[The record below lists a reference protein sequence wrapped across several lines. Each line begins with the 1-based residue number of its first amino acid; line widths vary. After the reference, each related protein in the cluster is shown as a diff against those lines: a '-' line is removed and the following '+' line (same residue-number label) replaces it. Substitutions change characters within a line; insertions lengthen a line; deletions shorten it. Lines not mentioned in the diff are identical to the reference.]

1 MFTALCVCVCIL
13 IMFFFFFLFF
23 DFFIITIIISLNYL
37 ILFSLFHLYF
47 VVVVVF
53 ILSCC
58 LMLKSPGLMF
68 KSDCWLLFSRLMF
81 CSVLSPLASRRMAL
95 VEHHCAVAYAHWL
108 HPDLSLQRM
117 SWFCG
122 LVRILAMLNELE
134 IIN

>member
-1 MFTALCVCVCIL
+1 MFNSVFTALCVCVYFNYV
-13 IMFFFFFLFF
+13 FFFVFF

-37 ILFSLFHLYF
+37 ILFSLFHFLLLLLYYF
-47 VVVVVF
+47 
-53 ILSCC
+53 CC

-95 VEHHCAVAYAHWL
+95 VEHLDAVAYAHWL

-122 LVRILAMLNELE
+122 LVRILAMLNELG